1 MNRESFDVKP
11 LGFYHTTFYQYSPQ
25 YFFDRALS
33 ERLDSSHYFFG
44 NRPTELD
51 ALVFGHVFS
60 ILTTP
65 LPENRLKVINRFEM
79 ELFHLIII
87 FQATIQQFD
96 NLVKLCENIERDFFE
111 RLNSA
116 SEEDD
121 NGAFVKLP

>member
-1 MNRESFDVKP
+1 MTIDNKCGKLIIESLWDPRVHELF
-11 LGFYHTTFYQYSPQ
+11 PQ

-65 LPENRLKVINRFEM
+65 LPENRLKVNIRFE
-79 ELFHLIII
+79 
-87 FQATIQQFD
+87 T
-96 NLVKLCENIERDFFE
+96 
-111 RLNSA
+111 
-116 SEEDD
+116 
-121 NGAFVKLP
+121 